1 MGLECSRAVL
11 RVFHYVASTMGSHQT
26 GKRQEQFAVFGKTTL
41 VVVQRMGG
49 GLGKLEAEISNKAN
63 PFIQTSTKSGP
74 GRVTD

>member
-41 VVVQRMGG
+41 VVAQRMGG
-49 GLGKLEAEISNKAN
+49 GLGKLEAER
-63 PFIQTSTKSGP
+63 
-74 GRVTD
+74 RVTRRILSSRQAQRVAPGG